1 MNLLCLLLLLG
12 TKHRW
17 CEDPIES
24 ALFIRAQ
31 ASKAQGPL
39 VLLRIFFFF
48 FFFFFLSTVQGFLG
62 ALTCS
67 KTLENCTHVGIRGH
81 QDAAEAGTRAWHRGS
96 TAPPRTQ
103 SENLMYSSHIL
114 ARIHMKLG
122 THIDLIELNKFH
134 TACHRLRPTG
144 SRLSCSSKDY
154 YYFFIFLFFSTV
166 QGFLG
171 ALTCSKTLENS
182 HTHWNPRPSGR
193 RRGWDPGMAQGLYGA
208 P

>member
-1 MNLLCLLLLLG
+1 M
-12 TKHRW
+12 K
-17 CEDPIES
+17 
-24 ALFIRAQ
+24 IR
-31 ASKAQGPL
+31 
-39 VLLRIFFFF
+39 
-48 FFFFFLSTVQGFLG
+48 
-62 ALTCS
+62 
-67 KTLENCTHVGIRGH
+67 THVGIRGH

-154 YYFFIFLFFSTV
+154 FFFNFFFFYFNRPGVFRGLNVLKNSWKFAHTLESAAIRTPQRLGPGRGT
-166 QGFLG
+166 G
-171 ALTCSKTLENS
+171 ALRRPLEHSQKTWCIAHTYLHVFIWNS
-182 HTHWNPRPSGR
+182 VHI
-193 RRGWDPGMAQGLYGA
+193 
-208 P
+208 